1 MTIHTKIDEKLND
14 KVLYQNLK
22 GFATAYKVSKENAYK
37 GLDFDVLRTKVHDL
51 KDRDLNQVMQQFN
64 QFKGKVEQH
73 GCKVFQAKTGDDA
86 CKYIADVMKSHDVK
100 YMVKSKSMT
109 SEEIQLNQYLEKE
122 GLSPIETDLG
132 EWILQIANEHPS
144 HMVMPAIHKTRQQ
157 VAKIFSEY
165 TGEEVDPENIKA
177 MVEIARRFL
186 REYYFKAG
194 VGMTG
199 ANVAVASTG
208 TIGLITNEGNARLSS
223 TVPPVHIV
231 LVGYEKLC
239 DDFGQALDI
248 VRVLPK
254 SATGQIITSYTT
266 WIKGRVPSHKNEDG
280 IKETHY
286 VFLDNGR
293 LAFLEHPK
301 FKEALKCI
309 RCGSC
314 ANICPA
320 YEMVGGHVYGDRYIG
335 SIGLILTALY
345 QGDEAAK
352 DILKMCIGC
361 RACSFNCPSGIDLQS
376 LISDLKL
383 VVGKKYGINPIK
395 KKVFKSVVAKPKT
408 MKSLLSLGA
417 NFQFPLTTTN
427 KLNKEKIISNVP
439 MLPKE
444 MDFRKF
450 PALASK
456 TFSQRFFKDGYDQFT
471 SQRKVFFYPGCAI
484 EYFYPEMGLAMVKLL
499 QKSGIQVDIPKKAA
513 CCGIPAIASGDPDNA
528 KTMIFNTLDSLNET
542 GEYEALL
549 VLCPTCGGA
558 IRHEFLDFTK
568 EDPDRYKKAS
578 QLGDM
583 VMPVGQFLED
593 NNIKFKVLGQKNVTY
608 HTPCHDSRSL
618 GYSAESFLSSVLGKQ
633 FIPLTDS
640 NVCCGFGGTYSLD
653 FSSISNGILNKKIE
667 NIDAT
672 KAEILVTDCPGC
684 VMQINGGL
692 MHQKKAVK
700 VLHLTEFIENH
711 LVVVE

>member
-1 MTIHTKIDEKLND
+1 MEIQNKIKQKINDE
-14 KVLYQNLK
+14 VLQKNLTN
-22 GFATAYKVSKENAYK
+22 FASSYKVSKANAYK
-37 GLDFDVLRTKVHDL
+37 GLDFEVLRKKVYEL
-51 KDRDLNQVMQQFN
+51 KDRDLNKVMEQFHT
-64 QFKGKVEQH
+64 FKTNVEKH
-73 GCKVFQAKTGDDA
+73 GCHVFQAKTGDDA
-86 CKYIADVMKSHDVK
+86 CRYIADVMKKHNAK

-109 SEEIQLNQYLEKE
+109 SEEIRLNQYLEAE
-122 GLSPIETDLG
+122 GLQPIETDLG
-132 EWILQIANEHPS
+132 EWILQIAQEHPS

-165 TGEEVDPENIKA
+165 TGEIVDPDDITA
-177 MVEIARRFL
+177 MVRIARKYL

-239 DDFGQALDI
+239 DDFNQALDV

-254 SATGQIITSYTT
+254 SATGQTITSYTT
-266 WIKGRVPSHKNEDG
+266 WIKGRNPSHKNPDG

-293 LAFLEHPK
+293 LAFFEHPK

-345 QGDEAAK
+345 QGDAAAK

-376 LISDLKL
+376 LISELKL

-395 KKVFKSVVAKPKT
+395 KRVFKSLVAKPT
-408 MKSLLSLGA
+408 LMNNAICLGA
-417 NFQFPLTTTN
+417 KFQFPLTGKN
-427 KLNKEKIISNVP
+427 KFNNEKIIKSVP
-439 MLPKE
+439 VLPKE
-444 MDFRKF
+444 KDFRKF

-456 TFSQRFFKDGYDQFT
+456 TFTKRFHKEGWDQFT
-471 SQRKVFFYPGCAI
+471 SDRKVLFYPGCAI
-484 EYFYPEMGLAMVKLL
+484 EYFYPSTGLAMVKLL
-499 QKSGIQVDIPKKAA
+499 QKCGIQVDIPSKSV
-513 CCGIPAIASGDPDNA
+513 CCGVPAIASGDPDDA
-528 KTMIFNTLDSLNET
+528 RTMIHKNLEVMKDPKD
-542 GEYEALL
+542 YEAVL
-549 VLCPTCGGA
+549 VLCPTCGGSVK
-558 IRHEFLDFTK
+558 HEFPNFTQ
-568 EDPDRYKKAS
+568 EDPDLYKKS
-578 QLGDM
+578 IQLGQK
-583 VMPVGQFLED
+583 VTALGKFLED
-593 NNIKFKVLGQKNVTY
+593 NNIRFRVKGDKTITY
-608 HTPCHDSRSL
+608 HTPCHDSRSMD
-618 GYSAESFLSSVLGKQ
+618 YSAEQLLKNLLGKS
-633 FIPLTDS
+633 FKPLTDS

-653 FSSISNGILNKKIE
+653 FSTISKGMLDKKIQHIQE
-667 NIDAT
+667 T
-672 KAEILVTDCPGC
+672 GAEILVTDCVGC

-692 MHQKKAVK
+692 MHKKVPVK
-700 VLHLTEFIENH
+700 VLHLSDFIDKYLE
-711 LVVVE
+711 VIK